1 MNRRDYLIK
10 RGFDIIVSVLLLFL
24 FGWVILLGFIAA
36 TISTRK
42 NGFFLQKR
50 VGENAKLFD
59 VIKLRTMRDLPD
71 VDTTVTTEHD
81 RRITKVG
88 AFLRK
93 TKIDELPQLI
103 NVLKGDMSLVGPRPD
118 VPGYADKLEGED
130 RIILR
135 VKPGITGPASLK
147 YKDEETLLAQ
157 QKDPQKYNDEVIY
170 PDKVKINKSYIQN
183 YSFWKDL
190 VYLYQTVAGK

>member
-1 MNRRDYLIK
+1 MIK

>member
-1 MNRRDYLIK
+1 MNRRDYFIK

>member
-10 RGFDIIVSVLLLFL
+10 RGFDIIVSVFLLFL

-118 VPGYADKLEGED
+118 VPGYADNLEGED

-147 YKDEETLLAQ
+147 YKDEEALLAQ
-157 QKDPQKYNDEVIY
+157 QEDPKKYNDEVIY
-170 PDKVKINKSYIQN
+170 PDKVEINKSYIQN

-190 VYLYQTVAGK
+190 VYLYQTVTGK